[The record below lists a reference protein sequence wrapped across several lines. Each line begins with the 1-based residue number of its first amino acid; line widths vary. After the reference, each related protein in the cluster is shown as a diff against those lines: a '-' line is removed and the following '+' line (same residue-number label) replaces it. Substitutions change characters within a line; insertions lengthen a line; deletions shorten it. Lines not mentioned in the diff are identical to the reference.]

1 MNKYINE
8 YISILCMNILNND
21 DTEDEQLFIT
31 ELKDNNK
38 VDDKN

>member
-8 YISILCMNILNND
+8 YIRILCMNILDND

-31 ELKDNNK
+31 ELKDNNE

>member
-1 MNKYINE
+1 
-8 YISILCMNILNND
+8 MNILNND

-38 VDDKN
+38 VDDKNWEQ